1 MRLPQSVP
9 LNKSPNLDRRA
20 MLQKGLAC
28 AAAFGFTAAAPQRA
42 RAQSALNPREA
53 LAHLRDG
60 NQRFT
65 EHRLTSFNEDLAI
78 LRDKT
83 LEKQEP
89 FAAILACADSRVPV
103 EILFDQTIGHLF
115 VTRVAGNFATSD
127 VIASLEY
134 AVSVLET
141 KLIVVLGHRNC
152 GAVKAGIGGKTVP
165 GQISTLYPY
174 LRPAIVKA
182 GTDVEEVTK
191 ENARIQADL
200 LRHSSTEIAPLIK
213 TKQLEVVPA
222 YYDVATG
229 KVTFFE

>member
-1 MRLPQSVP
+1 MHPPQWH
-9 LNKSPNLDRRA
+9 RRA
-20 MLQKGLAC
+20 ILRKGLAC
-28 AAAFGFTAAAPQRA
+28 AAACAFTAATPQRA

-53 LAHLRDG
+53 LAHLREG
-60 NQRFT
+60 FT

-115 VTRVAGNFATSD
+115 VARVAGNFATSD

-152 GAVKAGIGGKTVP
+152 GAVKAGIGGKSVP

-174 LRPAIVKA
+174 LRPAIAKA

-213 TKQLEVVPA
+213 SKQVEVVPA